1 VTCGNSAAKSWEIA
15 ILHEL
20 YLSTI
25 GWVPVLFLFSN
36 SWISSQICA
45 WTLVGTCKSYWNEF
59 KLGELQINVFFA
71 SKFRLAWIPLDLM
84 ISFIS
89 LCYCY
94 ISKWHWYLISVPSGF
109 TVKDP
114 WWDASASHQPHG
126 KKSAAG
132 AKHSTEIKLA
142 LVTGNLTCI
151 PQLPRWKW
159 PMGIGAPRSYVRLPK
174 GSGRSGKCCFLQ
186 LLLAQAIWRL
196 PVCLTQV
203 WRVYHAARNGY
214 TTHRGRLYTSHKWTW
229 TAPHTTFDVDVGAID
244 PCVSIDLYTMFINVL
259 LLFKSHNK
267 LRPAQGQRSPPY
279 GSVAQNQHSCHCECR
294 ALPSWQCRNS
304 KRTSVA
310 CRRRSRSI

>member
-1 VTCGNSAAKSWEIA
+1 MSSNLVNYKSTSSLHRNFDWLGSHWISWSASSRSAIA
-15 ILHEL
+15 IFRSDTDIWYPSHLD
-20 YLSTI
+20 SRWKI
-25 GWVPVLFLFSN
+25 
-36 SWISSQICA
+36 
-45 WTLVGTCKSYWNEF
+45 
-59 KLGELQINVFFA
+59 LGEMHLPA
-71 SKFRLAWIPLDLM
+71 TSPM
-84 ISFIS
+84 E
-89 LCYCY
+89 
-94 ISKWHWYLISVPSGF
+94 
-109 TVKDP
+109 
-114 WWDASASHQPHG
+114 

-310 CRRRSRSI
+310 SRRRSRSI